1 MGTSGSTASLRSRWW
16 RPAVAVLALSLAVAP
31 ASITPALADGASAS
45 ASPSA
50 GGTSSGTTLT
60 ASMDN
65 SGIDTLNPFLSFYN
79 ASLNTFGMIYP
90 SLTTLDSEGAAIPY
104 LAQSWQVSSDQL
116 TWTFTIRSG
125 LKWSDGQPLTAADA
139 AWTLNLIM
147 TNKTAAT
154 ANGSL
159 VENFD
164 KVSAPND
171 TTLVITTKKPQA
183 NMLYVSIPISGIPI
197 VPEHIWASH
206 VSGLKD
212 YKNTDYPV
220 VGYGPWTLTNYVT
233 DQYETLTA
241 NHNWSNGD
249 EAAPKFDNLVI
260 TNFKNSDS
268 SVAALRS
275 GQLDM
280 VSVSAT
286 QFNALSSQ
294 PNIGS
299 FQTAGDSWM
308 AVEVNA
314 GAKTSGG
321 KAMGTGN
328 PILAD
333 NTVRKAIHMA
343 IDKAKL
349 VNNLLLGKGIA
360 GAGYLPPAWPKWVWT
375 PSDADKISFS
385 LDGANALL
393 DQAGYAKGS
402 DGIRVDPKTNQKL
415 SFRLGIH
422 ADRSDDAAI
431 AALLK
436 GWLAGI
442 GISLKI
448 ESMSMTMLN
457 NDLAKGDWD
466 LLMDAWT
473 TGPDPSYLL
482 SIQTCA
488 ARPETP
494 ADSGMTDAFFCD
506 PQFDKLYAEQ
516 TVTLDATKRQEIVGQ
531 MQQILY
537 TANQDIIL
545 YYSNTLEVYRSDV
558 LTGIPNGKPN
568 SEGAYPSQNVFDLYR
583 LATPVSGT
591 TAASSGSPIG
601 GIIAGVVAVIVV
613 AAVVAFVLLRRR
625 RTAGDRE

>member
-1 MGTSGSTASLRSRWW
+1 MSTSGEATILRTRRW
-16 RPAVAVLALSLAVAP
+16 RVAAAAVALSIAIAP
-31 ASITPALADGASAS
+31 ASMAPALADGTSAS
-45 ASPSA
+45 ASPS
-50 GGTSSGTTLT
+50 TGTTLT
-60 ASMDN
+60 TSMDG
-65 SGIDTLNPFLSFYN
+65 SGIDTLNPFLSYYN

-104 LAQSWQVSSDQL
+104 LAQSWQTSSDQL

-147 TNKTAAT
+147 TNKTAAS

-159 VENFD
+159 VENFAT
-164 KVSAPND
+164 VTAPND

-206 VSGLKD
+206 VSDLKV
-212 YKNTDYPV
+212 YKNTDFPV
-220 VGYGPWTLTNYVT
+220 VGYGPWTLTSYVT
-233 DQYETLTA
+233 DQYETFTA
-241 NHNWSNGD
+241 NHDWANGD
-249 EAAPKFDNLVI
+249 QAGPKFDNLVI
-260 TNFKNSDS
+260 TDFKNSDS

-275 GQLDM
+275 GQLDLD
-280 VSVSAT
+280 SVSAT
-286 QFNALSSQ
+286 QFNALTSEA
-294 PNIGS
+294 NIGN

-308 AVEVNA
+308 AVEVNG
-314 GAKTSGG
+314 GAATSAG

-343 IDKAKL
+343 IDKDKL
-349 VNNLLLGKGIA
+349 VTNLLLGKGIA
-360 GAGYLPPAWPKWVWT
+360 GAGYLPPAWPKWFWT
-375 PSDADKISFS
+375 PSDADKVSFN
-385 LDGANALL
+385 LDAANALL

-402 DGIRVDPKTNQKL
+402 DGIRVDPKTKAKL

-436 GWLAGI
+436 GWLAEI
-442 GISLKI
+442 GINLKI

-466 LLMDAWT
+466 MLMDAWS

-488 ARPETP
+488 ARPATP

-516 TVTLDATKRQEIVGQ
+516 TVTLDAAKRQEIVGQ

-537 TANQDIIL
+537 KANQDIIL

-583 LATPVSGT
+583 MATPV
-591 TAASSGSPIG
+591 AANAAAAGGSSSIG
-601 GIIAGVVAVIVV
+601 GIIAGVVAVVVV
-613 AAVVAFVLLRRR
+613 AAAVVFVVLRRR
-625 RTAGDRE
+625 KTAGDRE